1 MPDKIDLDVPFS
13 SQAPFAVWDELHEET
28 CEEMSLI
35 MAMHYVKGMRGNLSP
50 SAAEDEL
57 QSLVAWETAQ
67 GYGYDVT
74 IAELAD
80 IARAHYGLN
89 ARVRDDVSEDSIK
102 EELATGHPVIVPAA
116 GRMLGNPYF
125 SGEGPWY
132 HMLVIT
138 GYRSDLFG
146 RTIFITNDPGTKRG
160 DGYEYKADVVLNAI
174 HDWTGVKEEIAQ
186 GKKTM
191 LIVTIQD

>member
-1 MPDKIDLDVPFS
+1 
-13 SQAPFAVWDELHEET
+13 
-28 CEEMSLI
+28 
-35 MAMHYVKGMRGNLSP
+35 MAMHYVRGDRGNLTP
-50 SAAEDEL
+50 AAAEDEL
-57 QSLVAWETAQ
+57 QKLVSWMTER
-67 GYGYDVT
+67 GYSYDVT
-74 IAELAD
+74 IAELAQV
-80 IARAHYGLN
+80 AREYYGLH
-89 ARVRDDVSEDSIK
+89 ARIRDDVSEESIK
-102 EELATGHPVIVPAA
+102 EELAAGRPVIIPAA

-138 GYRSDLFG
+138 GYREGLFG
-146 RTIFITNDPGTKRG
+146 TAFITNDPGTKRG

-191 LIVTIQD
+191 LIVTLQD